1 MIKTENIKKLYDD
14 EVSENLFI
22 HKYIFSKVFGKNE
35 YIGQYSDN
43 SASEIKEFGQQLNLS
58 RKSLILDIGSGNGCI
73 SNYLSK
79 KFDWNITGIDIGEK
93 NYLKAL
99 ENNSLEFK
107 NQQLHFVNDDLYI
120 WEPNIKFNGAYGIGS
135 FCHFR
140 PDDLFLKVAS
150 LLHQEGKIG
159 FMERIK
165 LNKEFTTTELE
176 NLTTNWHCPGVYT
189 IAEYKCILSKNFKD
203 IQVVDMS
210 DNVKEWHAK
219 SVSVREELK
228 NLIIDLTSEEYYTKS
243 LNLAKYE
250 ADVCLSD
257 KLGYAM
263 FIATKK

>member
-1 MIKTENIKKLYDD
+1 MIKTENIKQLYDK

-22 HKYIFSKVFGKNE
+22 HKYVFSKVFGKTE

-43 SASEIKEFGQQLNLS
+43 SASEIKRFGQQLNLPNQS
-58 RKSLILDIGSGNGCI
+58 HILDIGSGNGCI

-79 KFDWNITGIDIGEK
+79 FFNWNITGIDIGEK
-93 NYLKAL
+93 NYLKAI

-107 NQQLHFVNDDLYI
+107 NDQLHFVNDDLYI
-120 WEPNIKFNGAYGIGS
+120 WEPNNKFDGAYGIGS

-140 PDDLFLKVAS
+140 PDDLFLKISV
-150 LLHQEGKIG
+150 LLNEGGRIG

-165 LNKEFTTTELE
+165 LNKEFTYSELE

-189 IAEYKCILSKNFKD
+189 IKEYQNYLSKDFED
-203 IQVVDMS
+203 IHVIDMS
-210 DNVKEWHAK
+210 DSVKEWHAK

-228 NLIIDLTSEEYYTKS
+228 SLIIDLTSEEYYTKS

-250 ADVCLSD
+250 ADVCLSN

-263 FIATKK
+263 FVATKK

>member
-1 MIKTENIKKLYDD
+1 MIKTENIKKLYDE

-22 HKYIFSKVFGKNE
+22 HKYIFSRVFGETE

-43 SASEIKEFGQQLNLS
+43 SASEIKKFGQQLDLP
-58 RKSLILDIGSGNGCI
+58 RKSKILDIGSGNGCI

-79 KFDWNITGIDIGEK
+79 IFDWEITGIDIGEK
-93 NYLKAL
+93 NYLKAM
-99 ENNSLEFK
+99 ENNFLEFK
-107 NQQLHFVNDDLYI
+107 NKQLHFVNDDLYT
-120 WEPNIKFNGAYGIGS
+120 WDSNLKFNGVFGIGS

-140 PDDLFLKVAS
+140 PDDLFLKITS
-150 LLHQEGKIG
+150 LLLQEGKIG

-165 LNKEFTTTELE
+165 LNKEFTTVEFE

-189 IAEYKCILSKNFKD
+189 IKEYQNCLSKNFKG
-203 IQVVDMS
+203 IHVIDMS
-210 DNVKEWHAK
+210 DSVKEWHSK

-228 NLIIDLTSEEYYTKS
+228 PLIIDLTSKEYYTKS

-263 FIATKK
+263 FVATKI

>member
-1 MIKTENIKKLYDD
+1 MIKTKNIKKLYDD

-22 HKYIFSKVFGKNE
+22 HNYIFSKVFGETE

-43 SASEIKEFGQQLNLS
+43 SASEIKRFGEHLS
-58 RKSLILDIGSGNGCI
+58 LPENSQILDIGSGNGCI
-73 SNYLSK
+73 TNYLSK
-79 KFDWNITGIDIGEK
+79 KFNWNVTGIDIAEK
-93 NYLKAL
+93 NYLKAF
-99 ENNSLEFK
+99 ENNSSEFRNPK
-107 NQQLHFVNDDLYI
+107 LHFINDNLYT
-120 WEPNIKFNGAYGIGS
+120 WETDVKFDGAYGIGS

-140 PDDLFLKVAS
+140 PDELFTKIS
-150 LLHQEGKIG
+150 TLLHVEGKVG

-165 LNKEFTTTELE
+165 LNKKFTPTELE

-189 IAEYKCILSKNFKD
+189 IEEYKNYLSNDFKNIL
-203 IQVVDMS
+203 VVDMS
-210 DNVKEWHAK
+210 DSVKEWHAK
-219 SVSVREELK
+219 SVSVRIELK
-228 NLIIDLTSEEYYTKS
+228 SLIIELTSEEYYIKS